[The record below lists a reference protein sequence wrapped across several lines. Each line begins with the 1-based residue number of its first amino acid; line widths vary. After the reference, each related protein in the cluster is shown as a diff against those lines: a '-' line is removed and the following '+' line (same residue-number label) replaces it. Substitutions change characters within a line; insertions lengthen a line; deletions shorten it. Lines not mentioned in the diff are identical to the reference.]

1 MRRRLVGFVALAL
14 LVAACTAGGGDTST
28 PAETID
34 PNAQHEPMT
43 LTVWSNFSAA
53 HEYKLVTRVLDTAK
67 QKYPWMTIKHVG
79 GKDDAAIQR
88 AINGGTPPD
97 MAVSFTPSFAARYCQ
112 TGAFQDLN
120 PFLQADNIDKTAVW
134 PAGMFSHT
142 SYNNKQCALPML
154 TDAYGLYYN
163 IDLLEKKGFSAPPKT
178 LSELADMA
186 KKLTEYNAD
195 GSIKVAGFMP
205 ILGFYSG
212 NTVNT
217 YGHAY
222 GAQWYDSAGKP
233 SLSTDPGWAAM
244 LQWQKSLVDALG
256 YDKLQKFAAK
266 LGGGDSEWSASH
278 GFERGKIAMM
288 LDGEWRTA
296 FIEVDKSKVNYAT
309 AFPPTADDHTD
320 LYGAGQVGGT
330 IIGIPKGAKHP
341 AESWL
346 LVKYMAT
353 DSDALN
359 TLAKGLKNVP
369 STNEALAN
377 TELASDARFKTFI
390 DMVKNPKSTY
400 KPLVPIGDVD
410 EQMFGTFGEKW
421 QAGNVPD
428 LQAGLKR
435 LDSQIAKQLQLG

>member
-1 MRRRLVGFVALAL
+1 M
-14 LVAACTAGGGDTST
+14 
-28 PAETID
+28 
-34 PNAQHEPMT
+34 
-43 LTVWSNFSAA
+43 
-53 HEYKLVTRVLDTAK
+53 
-67 QKYPWMTIKHVG
+67 
-79 GKDDAAIQR
+79 AI
-88 AINGGTPPD
+88 
-97 MAVSFTPSFAARYCQ
+97 SFTPSFAARYCQ
-112 TGAFQDLN
+112 TGAFQNLD
-120 PFLQADNIDKTAVW
+120 PFLKSDNVDKAKVW

-142 SYNNKQCALPML
+142 SYNNVQCALPML

-163 IDLLEKKGFSAPPKT
+163 VDLLEKKGFSAPPKT

-222 GAQWYDSAGKP
+222 GAQWYDSGGKP
-233 SLSTDPGWAAM
+233 SLSTDPNWAAM
-244 LQWQKSLVDALG
+244 LQWQKSLVDTLG

-278 GFERGKIAMM
+278 GFEQGKIAMM

-296 FIEVDKSKVNYAT
+296 FIAADKSKVNYAT

-353 DSDALN
+353 DSNALN
-359 TLAKGLKNVP
+359 TLAKGLRNVP
-369 STNEALAN
+369 STNEALAS
-377 TELASDARFKTFI
+377 TELASDPKFKTFI
-390 DMVKNPKSTY
+390 DMVKNPRSTY
-400 KPLVPIGDVD
+400 KPLTPIGDVD

-421 QAGNVPD
+421 QAGKVPD
-428 LQAGLKR
+428 LQAGLQQ

>member
-1 MRRRLVGFVALAL
+1 VRRRLVGLVALAL
-14 LVAACTAGGGDTST
+14 LVAACTAGGGGPST

-43 LTVWSNFSAA
+43 LTVWSNFSAR
-53 HEYKLVTRVLDTAK
+53 ELKVSTSVLDTVK

-97 MAVSFTPSFAARYCQ
+97 MAISFTPSFAARYCQ

-120 PFLQADNIDKTAVW
+120 PFLQADNVDKAKVW
-134 PAGMFSHT
+134 PAGMFSYTQH
-142 SYNNKQCALPML
+142 NNVQCALPML

-163 IDLLEKKGFSAPPKT
+163 VDLLEKKGFSAPPKT

-186 KKLTEYNAD
+186 KKLTEFNAD

-217 YGHAY
+217 YGHTY
-222 GAQWYDSAGKP
+222 GAQWYDGNGKP
-233 SLSTDPGWAAM
+233 SLSTDPGWAKM

-278 GFERGKIAMM
+278 GFEQGKIAMM

-296 FIEVDKSKVNYAT
+296 FIEADKSKVNYAT
-309 AFPPTADDHTD
+309 AFPPTADDHTG

-330 IIGIPKGAKHP
+330 IIGIPKGVKHP

-346 LVKYMAT
+346 LVKYMST
-353 DSDALN
+353 DVGALT
-359 TLAKGLKNVP
+359 TLARGLRNVP
-369 STNEALAN
+369 STNETLEK
-377 TELASDARFKTFI
+377 TDLASDPKFKTFI
-390 DMVKNPKSTY
+390 EMVKNPKSTY
-400 KPLVPIGDVD
+400 KPLTPIGDVD
-410 EQMFGTFGEKW
+410 EQMFGTFAEKW
-421 QAGNVPD
+421 QAGKVPD
-428 LQAGLKR
+428 LQAGLQQ

>member
-1 MRRRLVGFVALAL
+1 MHRRLIGLVAVVLLA
-14 LVAACTAGGGDTST
+14 AACTAGGGDSSE
-28 PAETID
+28 PAQTID

-43 LTVWSNFSAA
+43 LTVWSNFSAR
-53 HEYKLVTRVLDTAK
+53 ELKVTTSVLDSVK

-97 MAVSFTPSFAARYCQ
+97 MAISFTPSFAARYCQ

-120 PFLQADNIDKTAVW
+120 RYLQADKVDKAAVW
-134 PAGMFSHT
+134 PAGMFTYTQH
-142 SYNNKQCALPML
+142 NNVQCALPML

-163 IDLLEKKGFSAPPKT
+163 VDLLEKAGYSAPPKT
-178 LSELADMA
+178 LTELADMA

-222 GAQWYDSAGKP
+222 GAQWYDGNGKP
-233 SLSTDPGWAAM
+233 SLSTDPGWAQM
-244 LQWQKSLVDALG
+244 LQWQKSLVDAIG

-266 LGGGDSEWSASH
+266 MGGGDSEWSASH
-278 GFERGKIAMM
+278 GFETGKIAMM

-296 FIEVDKSKVNYAT
+296 FIAADKAKVNYAT

-330 IIGIPKGAKHP
+330 IIGIPKGVDHP

-346 LVKYMAT
+346 LVKYMST
-353 DSDALN
+353 DSAALN
-359 TLAKGLKNVP
+359 TLADGLRNVP
-369 STNEALAN
+369 STIAALEN
-377 TELASDARFKTFI
+377 TQLASDPKFKIFI
-390 DMVKNPKSTY
+390 DLVKNPKSTY

-421 QAGNVPD
+421 QAGKVPD
-428 LQAGLKR
+428 LQAGLQQ